1 LVLGQV
7 EFGELSDAS
16 GSDSEHEDDSG
27 FDILS
32 LDEIQAL
39 LVKLNAQHEQTVATA
54 SQARSRL
61 QQEVLPFLPE
71 ARFEKRLQVRMASFI
86 QQSYG
91 PLVSYALIS
100 FAVCLITIGW
110 NGLGA

>member
-1 LVLGQV
+1 MDREQV
-7 EFGELSDAS
+7 EFGELSDVS
-16 GSDSEHEDDSG
+16 ESDSEEDDHG
-27 FDILS
+27 FDILTI
-32 LDEIQAL
+32 DEIQAL

-71 ARFEKRLQVRMASFI
+71 ARFEKRLQVRTNRRNSSPHLACAKALSK
-86 QQSYG
+86 YLLLC
-91 PLVSYALIS
+91 LV
-100 FAVCLITIGW
+100 TTGW